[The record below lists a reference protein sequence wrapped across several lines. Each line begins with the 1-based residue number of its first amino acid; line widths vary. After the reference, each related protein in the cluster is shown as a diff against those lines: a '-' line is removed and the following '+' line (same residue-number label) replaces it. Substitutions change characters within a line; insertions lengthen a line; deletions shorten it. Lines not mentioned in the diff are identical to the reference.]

1 MKHETEARNNK
12 FKRGRNAIRFHI
24 TKLHRFS
31 CISVCFICCFPKSIS
46 CPCFNPPQTLLG
58 FVTAPLTRAS
68 EDNLLKHLLLVNLVR
83 FADIKES
90 RMSKK
95 SGLRD
100 FFSSRQAQVLRIS
113 CETINFIS
121 VKSMRSQQCNLFS
134 FSKRSFT
141 KRQFIL
147 KQPAPAFQHI

>member
-1 MKHETEARNNK
+1 M
-12 FKRGRNAIRFHI
+12 I
-24 TKLHRFS
+24 KLHRFS

-58 FVTAPLTRAS
+58 FVTAPLTRTCTS
-68 EDNLLKHLLLVNLVR
+68 EGNLLKHVLLGQFSSLCR
-83 FADIKES
+83 YQES

-100 FFSSRQAQVLRIS
+100 FFPSRQAQVLRIS
-113 CETINFIS
+113 CETMNFIS

-147 KQPAPAFQHI
+147 KQPAAAFQHI